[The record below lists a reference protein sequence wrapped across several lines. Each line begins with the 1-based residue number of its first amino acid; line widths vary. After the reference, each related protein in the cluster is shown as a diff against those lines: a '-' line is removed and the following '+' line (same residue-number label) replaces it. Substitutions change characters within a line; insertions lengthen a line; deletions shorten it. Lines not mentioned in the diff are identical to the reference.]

1 MGRQL
6 TERPYWLHNTPPR
19 CYHCSIGTGL
29 QSSQAE
35 VLNAAGQHHTRSTPL
50 RGWPLLKS
58 YLRGKQEACARRRDR
73 IVRDNSP
80 DEDLEY
86 ADTYVPEE
94 LITDPMAQG
103 SVTPVEDLERQLDS
117 FPSSSLQLALLHPG
131 GNAQQAAR
139 TAPPVQRNRVHDY
152 LIRAKNNVGPLRGLL
167 LSFGISVI
175 YSIVYWIFIYFVLI
189 RGNIQVGSVLFDAS
203 KTNLLVSI
211 FSQFAA
217 ILFDM
222 VIRDLFG
229 CLRLGF
235 ANTRRGF
242 SLVNFL
248 GMGASSSW
256 LSTLEFTVIKWVK
269 EKWRGLFNLW
279 CELRLAIPIM
289 GLAFGSVLKCNNL
302 ASLAPSTSRG
312 ATDISPSPGRFLVLL
327 RL

>member
-1 MGRQL
+1 
-6 TERPYWLHNTPPR
+6 
-19 CYHCSIGTGL
+19 
-29 QSSQAE
+29 
-35 VLNAAGQHHTRSTPL
+35 
-50 RGWPLLKS
+50 
-58 YLRGKQEACARRRDR
+58 
-73 IVRDNSP
+73 
-80 DEDLEY
+80 
-86 ADTYVPEE
+86 
-94 LITDPMAQG
+94 MAQG
-103 SVTPVEDLERQLDS
+103 SVTPLEDMERQFDS
-117 FPSSSLQLALLHPG
+117 FPSSTLQLSLLDPG
-131 GNAQQAAR
+131 GSAQQAPRA
-139 TAPPVQRNRVHDY
+139 APPVRKNGLKDY
-152 LIRAKNNVGPLRGLL
+152 LDRAKNNVGPLRDLL
-167 LSFGISVI
+167 LSFGVSVI
-175 YSIVYWIFIYFVLI
+175 YSITYWIFIYFVLI

-235 ANTRRGF
+235 ANTRRGL

-256 LSTLEFTVIKWVK
+256 LSTLEFAIIKWIR

-289 GLAFGSVLKCNNL
+289 GLAFGSVLKCNP
-302 ASLAPSTSRG
+302 ASLALSVSRG
-312 ATDISPSPGRFLVLL
+312 ATNISPSPGRFLVLL

>member
-1 MGRQL
+1 MTQ
-6 TERPYWLHNTPPR
+6 
-19 CYHCSIGTGL
+19 
-29 QSSQAE
+29 
-35 VLNAAGQHHTRSTPL
+35 
-50 RGWPLLKS
+50 
-58 YLRGKQEACARRRDR
+58 
-73 IVRDNSP
+73 
-80 DEDLEY
+80 
-86 ADTYVPEE
+86 PE
-94 LITDPMAQG
+94 G
-103 SVTPVEDLERQLDS
+103 SGTPVKELERQFDS
-117 FPSSSLQLALLHPG
+117 FPSSTLQLSLLSPG
-131 GNAQQAAR
+131 GSAQQASRA
-139 TAPPVQRNRVHDY
+139 APPVRKNGVKDY
-152 LIRAKNNVGPLRGLL
+152 LDRMKNNMGPLRDLL

-189 RGNIQVGSVLFDAS
+189 RGNIQIGSVLFDAS

-235 ANTRRGF
+235 VNTHRGL

-256 LSTLEFTVIKWVK
+256 LSTLEFTIVKWIR

-289 GLAFGSVLKCNNL
+289 GLAFGSVLKCNL
-302 ASLAPSTSRG
+302 TSLALPTSRG

>member
-1 MGRQL
+1 M
-6 TERPYWLHNTPPR
+6 
-19 CYHCSIGTGL
+19 
-29 QSSQAE
+29 AE
-35 VLNAAGQHHTRSTPL
+35 GYVTPL
-50 RGWPLLKS
+50 EG
-58 YLRGKQEACARRRDR
+58 
-73 IVRDNSP
+73 
-80 DEDLEY
+80 
-86 ADTYVPEE
+86 
-94 LITDPMAQG
+94 
-103 SVTPVEDLERQLDS
+103 LERQFDS
-117 FPSSSLQLALLHPG
+117 FRSSTLQLALLDPDG
-131 GNAQQAAR
+131 SAQQAAQA
-139 TAPPVQRNRVHDY
+139 TPPVRKSSVKDY
-152 LIRAKNNVGPLRGLL
+152 LDRAKNNVGPLRDLL
-167 LSFGISVI
+167 LSFGVSVI

-256 LSTLEFTVIKWVK
+256 LSTLEFTIIKWAR

-289 GLAFGSVLKCNNL
+289 GLAFGSVLKCNM
-302 ASLAPSTSRG
+302 TSMALYVSR
-312 ATDISPSPGRFLVLL
+312 AN
-327 RL
+327 